1 MTLLL
6 LIGSVLVLIWCYLS
20 IKPAM
25 RQVGPFLPD
34 SYLFGI
40 GLYTVGAILVFL
52 THPGPD
58 SIEIAAISLV
68 AMTSALLG
76 AVLFVFMC
84 GSFYKPVDFHRQFSG
99 TDSGQIEQFS
109 IKAMLLLSGIVCI
122 AFVYAVFSNS
132 IIGALLSIASL
143 AGDSTL
149 LDARKAITAGSAG
162 YLAPGYVKQFRD
174 IIIPIA
180 IMATMV
186 ITPGFR
192 RSPVVWFG
200 FGTAIIAMLVSGQR
214 LVFVIFFVAL
224 LLASYYTSQFAGR
237 RRRVDAGRRRV
248 PWLAIVLLLV
258 AYGLLTVLLGR
269 VNPDLS
275 PFGLIAE
282 ISVNLF
288 DRILLAAPQE
298 NLLTFEVWQN
308 IGPTYGESWLAD
320 LGGILPGVRE
330 SLSNILHSATG
341 GSIHGNSP
349 LGLPADVWLA
359 WGWAGLILIPFL
371 YAFAIGLLDMLLLA
385 NRSAI
390 FFAVKIYLFVILPI
404 CYSPYLFILY
414 GGAVALILITF
425 SEILRSKPWWRA
437 SAAEV

>member
-1 MTLLL
+1 MTLPL
-6 LIGSVLVLIWCYLS
+6 LIASVLALLWCYS
-20 IKPAM
+20 RIKPAM

-40 GLYTVGAILVFL
+40 GLYTVGAILVCL

-58 SIEIAAISLV
+58 SIEIVAMSLV

-76 AVLFVFMC
+76 AVLFVFVC
-84 GSFYKPVDFHRQFSG
+84 GSLYKTVDFNRQFAG
-99 TDSGQIEQFS
+99 IDSGPIEQYS
-109 IKAMLLLSGIVCI
+109 IKAMLLLSGLVCI

-143 AGDSTL
+143 ASDSTL
-149 LDARKAITAGSAG
+149 LDARKAITAGSEG

-180 IMATMV
+180 IMATMA

-192 RSPVVWFG
+192 RSPIVWFG

-214 LVFVIFFVAL
+214 LVFVVFFVAL
-224 LLASYYTSQFAGR
+224 LLASYYTNRFAGWR
-237 RRRVDAGRRRV
+237 SGVKTGRRRV
-248 PWLAIVLLLV
+248 PWLAIVLLLA

-269 VNPDLS
+269 ANPDLS
-275 PFGLIAE
+275 PSGLIAD
-282 ISVNLF
+282 IFVNLF
-288 DRILLAAPQE
+288 DRILLAAPRE
-298 NLLTFEVWQN
+298 NLLTFNVWQN
-308 IGPTYGESWLAD
+308 LGPTYGESWLAD

-330 SLSNILHSATG
+330 SLSNVLHSATG
-341 GSIHGNSP
+341 GSMHGNSP

-359 WGWAGLILIPFL
+359 WGWAGLILIPL
-371 YAFAIGLLDMLLLA
+371 AYAFAIGLLDMLLLT

-390 FFAVKIYLFVILPI
+390 FFAVKIYLFVVLPI
-404 CYSPYLFILY
+404 CYSPYLFVLY
-414 GGAVALILITF
+414 GGVVALILITF
-425 SEILRSKPWWRA
+425 SEILRSRPWWRS
-437 SAAEV
+437 SAAGA